1 MKRKIIAVVLA
12 LVAVFAV
19 SGFAQGIPVSTQI
32 SVDIVDATPGSH
44 FGVRILLANNLL
56 EIGAMQ
62 IPLKWFST
70 SLTLDSVSFVGSLK
84 TDGFAG
90 TGFQQDPTSVLVTYV
105 PNVIISPLP
114 TITAASGLI
123 AELFFTLTPDAAQGV
138 IVIDSTNNSPF
149 PGQLILSDK
158 TGQIAYLPQFAPGAV
173 IVGAPTAVEDDLD
186 SGLLPAEF
194 ALDQN
199 YPNPFNPTTV
209 LEFSLPYASSVKLE
223 VFNVLGQEVALLAE
237 GWYSAGVHRLEFD
250 ASNQPSGLYFYRFT
264 YDGGSDTKKMILLK

>member
-19 SGFAQGIPVSTQI
+19 SGFAQVIPVNSQI
-32 SVDIVDATPGSH
+32 SVEMVDVTPGSH
-44 FGVRILLANNLL
+44 FGVRILLANNSV
-56 EIGAMQ
+56 EIGALQ
-62 IPLKWFST
+62 VPLKWFST

-84 TDGFAG
+84 TDDFTG
-90 TGFQQDPTSVLVTYV
+90 TQNQLDPTSVLVTYIPAV
-105 PNVIISPLP
+105 LTVPLP
-114 TITAASGLI
+114 TISDAEGLI
-123 AELFFTLTPDAAQGV
+123 AEMFFSLAPDATQGV
-138 IVIDSTNNSPF
+138 IVIDSGGFVGFSDNI
-149 PGQLILSDK
+149 GQFMY
-158 TGQIAYLPQFAPGAV
+158 QPQFAPGAV
-173 IVGAPTAVEDDLD
+173 IVGAPTAVEDDLN

-223 VFNVLGQEVALLAE
+223 VFNVLGQEVALLAK
-237 GWYSAGVHRLEFD
+237 GWYSAGVHKLEFD

-264 YDGGSDTKKMILLK
+264 YDGGSDTKKMVLLK

>member
-19 SGFAQGIPVSTQI
+19 SGFAQVIPVNSQI
-32 SVDIVDATPGSH
+32 SVEMVDVTPGSH
-44 FGVRILLANNLL
+44 FGVRILLANNSV
-56 EIGAMQ
+56 EIGALQ
-62 IPLKWFST
+62 VPLKWFST

-84 TDGFAG
+84 TDDFTG
-90 TGFQQDPTSVLVTYV
+90 TQNQLDPTSVLVTYIPAV
-105 PNVIISPLP
+105 LTVPLP
-114 TITAASGLI
+114 TIDASEGLI
-123 AELFFTLTPDAAQGV
+123 AEMFFTLAPDAAQGV
-138 IVIDSTNNSPF
+138 IVID
-149 PGQLILSDK
+149 Q
-158 TGQIAYLPQFAPGAV
+158 PQFAPGAV
-173 IVGAPTAVEDDLD
+173 IVGAPTAVEDDLN

-223 VFNVLGQEVALLAE
+223 VFNVLGQEVALLAK
-237 GWYSAGVHRLEFD
+237 GWYSAGVHKLEFD

-264 YDGGSDTKKMILLK
+264 YDGGSDTKKMVLLK